1 MIVYG
6 KNVFSQIQERPDEI
20 QELYIQENLKDRK
33 VLDALNRL
41 KKVKV
46 NRVPRAV
53 LDKLS
58 DKGVHQG
65 IVARVKDIDL
75 VSLENLIDLAKKQ
88 EHPLLVALDELQDP
102 HNLGAILRTCD
113 AAGVSGVLMTKHNS
127 ATLTPA
133 AIKASTG
140 AAYTVPMAVV
150 ANMAQALEKCKE
162 AGFWIAG
169 TAFEGAEDYRKGM
182 VDVPLVLVIGNEG
195 KGISRNVL
203 KHCDYKAKLPM
214 KGSVQSLNASVATA
228 ILLYDIQSRR
238 HAL

>member
-20 QELYIQENLKDRK
+20 QEIYIQENLRDKK
-33 VLDALNRL
+33 VLDAVDRL
-41 KKVKV
+41 KRVKV
-46 NRVPRAV
+46 NRVSRAV

-75 VSLENLIDLAKKQ
+75 VSLENLIELAKKQ

-127 ATLTPA
+127 ATLTSA
-133 AIKASTG
+133 AIKAST
-140 AAYTVPMAVV
+140 
-150 ANMAQALEKCKE
+150 L
-162 AGFWIAG
+162 
-169 TAFEGAEDYRKGM
+169 
-182 VDVPLVLVIGNEG
+182 
-195 KGISRNVL
+195 
-203 KHCDYKAKLPM
+203 
-214 KGSVQSLNASVATA
+214 SL
-228 ILLYDIQSRR
+228 IHI
-238 HAL
+238 